1 MMRRR
6 ETGRCQVCGAPLNTG
21 ASACSRACGYVLRSG
36 KLLGREVV
44 HSSHVRDGMR
54 ERWEDGMA
62 VSEIA
67 RQLGISKNSVVSL
80 RRRMR
85 LKMRGSPIIRDAAS
99 DGSPKKTA
107 APKRPAGSRPRPAVA
122 QPPAA
127 PLAPIRKK
135 PNLRAGQMPV
145 TLRPAM
151 KVWDGQLDRVRVPVK
166 AGVPGCY
173 CSAHPE
179 IRWHPLTQRC
189 RAAA

>member
-1 MMRRR
+1 MRRLQR
-6 ETGRCQVCGAPLNTG
+6 GVCQVCAGPLNSG
-21 ASACSRACGYVLRSG
+21 KIACSRACGYILRSG
-36 KLLGREVV
+36 KLRGREQV
-44 HSSHVRDGMR
+44 HSQRTRDGLR
-54 ERWEDGMA
+54 ARWEDGMA
-62 VSEIA
+62 VSEIG

-85 LKMRGSPIIRDAAS
+85 LATRGSPIIRDAAS
-99 DGSPKKTA
+99 DGSPKQAA

-122 QPPAA
+122 HPPPPPAT
-127 PLAPIRKK
+127 IRKP
-135 PNLRAGQMPV
+135 PNLRAGQLPV
-145 TLRPAM
+145 TLRPPM

-173 CSAHPE
+173 CSAHTE